1 MKQIAFEDRE
11 TQYIEKNN
19 KSTIYE
25 KSSSIHV
32 EVDKCSMSKDPGHRC
47 YAEDSSTR
55 WYYNKMSK
63 TCLPFSYGGCG
74 GNENNFDNAY
84 DCHKACGG
92 GVLRVYN
99 II

>member
-1 MKQIAFEDRE
+1 MAVRNC
-11 TQYIEKNN
+11 IEL
-19 KSTIYE
+19 TE
-25 KSSSIHV
+25 KSSSIYV
-32 EVDKCSMSKDPGHRC
+32 EVDKCSMAKDPGHTC
-47 YAEDSSTR
+47 YEEDSSTS

-84 DCHKACGG
+84 DCHEACGG
-92 GVLRVYN
+92 GALYIYN